1 MKKNNTDFFESLYSE
16 IPNGNKGHF
25 FNNLTV

>member
-1 MKKNNTDFFESLYSE
+1 MKKNNTDFFESPYSE